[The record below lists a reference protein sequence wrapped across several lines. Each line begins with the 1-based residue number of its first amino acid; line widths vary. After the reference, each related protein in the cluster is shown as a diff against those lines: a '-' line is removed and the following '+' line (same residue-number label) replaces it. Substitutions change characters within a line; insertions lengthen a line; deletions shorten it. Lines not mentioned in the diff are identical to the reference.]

1 MALIKFLRGSSQ
13 NISFDKTPYNDGY
26 LYFTTDDG
34 KLYIDAN
41 GERIKINPDQIGCV
55 WGVCETAGS
64 LSAKE
69 IILDEFKLE
78 VGTSIKVKFI
88 SSNEVENPTL
98 NINNTGAYPIT
109 YRGSAI
115 RPDYLSANGVFE
127 FAFDGDSWEYI
138 GIINSTKE
146 DLDILFLENVEI
158 STLSWE
164 EDASYPDYPYS
175 AKIVCQ
181 GVTEN
186 HFPNVVFST
195 IDANSGNFAPVTKT
209 EKNLIYIYAKEIPT
223 GDITI
228 PSIELTPSGIQDL
241 DVLLIE
247 NIEISA
253 QSWEQDSTYPDYPY
267 SAKIAYQG
275 VTGNY
280 FPNVAFSTEDA
291 NGGNFA
297 PIAKTEENLIYI
309 YAKKVPEGNIIIPS
323 IELTPFDEGNA
334 AVVVLDATLTK
345 EGMAA
350 DAKAVGDRISEVNE
364 KISILEEEMENVD
377 KQEEILILDTTF
389 GSFTDPN
396 ATPFTLRSVTP
407 YVAAGPSIYKYEQGF
422 ETVFP
427 LKKESEY
434 RVVFDGVEYI
444 LTADQSGNSLYLG
457 DENMW
462 NDNNVSQFA
471 YPFAIGYYIEG
482 RIQPYAAVSYPYYL
496 YIYTTEPGEYHTIQ
510 IYETGKEKT
519 GKLVFK
525 AEEIYPD
532 SGDYLNIET
541 SFLFRIMPN
550 CKYKVVVNGKD
561 FYCDSYIQR
570 VFSTSFAT
578 VSEPEDIY
586 IISDQNPYHQ
596 TENICIDQYKNSGD
610 MSIYIRTDEQPYY
623 NIEVYKLYEKET
635 DIDPYFT
642 ESGMAADASAVGQTF
657 IMVEDALSSLEE
669 EALGAFQQL
678 EDRVTIL
685 EENPSIE
692 LDESLT
698 TTGKAADAKA
708 VGDKFTAIE
717 NQVNKLDK
725 LIYDGT
731 LSNFVEQSNNKYLYT
746 EKIERASIFFDSYK
760 NYRIVLDGVDYYPL
774 QFYDKAY
781 NSVNNETRNYYG
793 IEASDG
799 NIQIEVKP
807 GYLDRSKT
815 EDTFMVFMNNI
826 EESHS
831 LQIYEIQDFT
841 EKLLLK
847 ETLTDFTPETEDD
860 KVLYYIKNTDNLSLD
875 FIIPNNV
882 YKVVFDDKIY
892 YLEARTDSEGAICLG
907 EKYILFGIHL
917 SDDVDIHCEECPFC
931 ILVGANNQLSILAI
945 EDKESHSIEIYKT
958 ISDEKIVV
966 DATLTKS
973 GAAADAKVVGNIVA
987 EVDDILREI
996 YNKIETSGSSFADRP
1011 IYENE
1016 IFTSEVTNVTNEVSA
1031 YAFMLPFKE
1040 NLKEGKDYIVH
1051 FDGKIYQCKA
1061 YKSDPLATGSIAIGN
1076 GSHFGLPG
1084 NNEPFAIGTIGNE
1097 DTGMSMVVCL
1107 QDTTATEHTI
1117 SLYEKYDFPE
1127 GVVSW
1132 NDLTDRPF
1140 GEEKEFVF
1148 EGFFESE
1155 WYEDTQSWEGGLII
1169 DDSSMIDI
1177 IPGQEYT
1184 VILNGKEYKEK
1195 CIMSEAPAIPIFIS
1209 EESDEADIL
1218 ITREI
1223 GRRWVLVVLKSDL
1236 LHDPNNSPS
1245 SDCKIFAN
1253 KMKYLDGENLDF
1265 IQKTAEKE
1273 ELLIPSQQLTL
1284 QDALESQKTFII
1296 PNFIPEVDQMYS
1308 ITYNGNNYRFRA
1320 FSIPEEDITF
1330 LGSMELDPFAIMYF
1344 PELENTSLFG
1354 VSGTA
1359 PEECVVEIS
1368 KVIESYNEIKPKNL
1382 PFKTDVIHN
1391 KGKAVLAE
1399 TGYNYEIGNYQYVL
1413 SESSLLNLGSNYIV
1427 VYNGIEYYY
1436 PAIDYAGMIVLGN
1449 VQDINSDDP
1458 DAFIIAQDPSGAV
1471 LLLLASDPT
1480 SNDPF
1485 TIGIYKSEDACMI
1498 HPDALPKVTI
1508 PEFDFSAMGLPTLAL
1523 NGGEVSI
1530 QCDCTELCA
1539 ALEQGATK
1547 ISFIANVGQEVP
1559 VSGTVNAMKMLNGY
1573 SCGFV
1578 GCYTG
1583 IPMIL
1588 SFDIY
1593 TNQITG
1599 RIISILQAVL

>member
-64 LSAKE
+64 LSEKE
-69 IILDEFKLE
+69 ITLDEFKLE

-138 GIINSTKE
+138 GIINSAKE
-146 DLDILFLENVEI
+146 DLDVLFLENVEI

-164 EDASYPDYPYS
+164 EDPSYPDYPYS

-209 EKNLIYIYAKEIPT
+209 EKNLIYIYAKEIPVD
-223 GDITI
+223 DITI

-275 VTGNY
+275 VTENY

-350 DAKAVGDRISEVNE
+350 DAKAVGDKISEVNE

-377 KQEEILILDTTF
+377 KQEEILILDTSF
-389 GSFTDPN
+389 G
-396 ATPFTLRSVTP
+396 PFSGS
-407 YVAAGPSIYKYEQGF
+407 YVAAGPSIYRYDQGV

-427 LKKESEY
+427 LKKEAEY
-434 RVVFDGVEYI
+434 RVVFDGVEYV
-444 LTADQSGNSLYLG
+444 LTADQSGSSLYLG

-462 NDNNVSQFA
+462 YGENTSQFA
-471 YPFAIGYYIEG
+471 YPFAIGYYTEG
-482 RIQPYAAVSYPYYL
+482 LIQPYAGVAYPYYL

-519 GKLVFK
+519 GKLIFK

-532 SGDYLNIET
+532 SDYLNIET
-541 SFLFRIMPN
+541 PFLFRIMPN
-550 CKYKVVVNGKD
+550 CKYKVVINGKD
-561 FYCDSYIQR
+561 FYCDSYLQR
-570 VFSTSFAT
+570 VSSTPFVT
-578 VSEPEDIY
+578 VSEPEDIC
-586 IISDQNPYHQ
+586 IISDRDPYHW
-596 TENICIDQYKNSGD
+596 TENIYIGQYENSGD
-610 MSIYIRTDEQPYY
+610 MSFYIGTDVQPYY
-623 NIEVYKLYEKET
+623 DIEVYKLYEK
-635 DIDPYFT
+635 DIFIDPYFG
-642 ESGMAADASAVGQTF
+642 EIGAVADAYAVGQTF
-657 IMVEDALSSLEE
+657 MMVEDALYGLGDAISEMNDAVSEMGESISDLEDRAGESFE
-669 EALGAFQQL
+669 EVFGAFQGL
-678 EDRVTIL
+678 DDRVTIL

-717 NQVNKLDK
+717 KQVNKLDKSDK

-731 LSNFVEQSNNKYLYT
+731 LSNFVEQSDNKYLYT
-746 EKIERASIFFDSYK
+746 EKIERASIFFDPYK
-760 NYRIVLDGVDYYPL
+760 NYRIVLDGIDYYPL
-774 QFYDKAY
+774 ESYNRFYS
-781 NSVNNETRNYYG
+781 SVNNETRRSYG
-793 IEASDG
+793 IETSDG
-799 NIQIEVKP
+799 KIQVTVKP
-807 GYLDRSKT
+807 GYLDRSRT
-815 EDTFMVFMNNI
+815 EDTFMVFMNNA

-847 ETLTDFTPETEDD
+847 ETLTDFTPYTEDD
-860 KVLYYIKNTDNLSLD
+860 EVIYYIKDIDNSSLD
-875 FIIPNNV
+875 FIRPNNV
-882 YKVVFDDKIY
+882 YKVVFDDKVY
-892 YLEARTDSEGAICLG
+892 YLEAGTDFEGATHLG
-907 EKYILFGIHL
+907 EKYILLGIHL
-917 SDDVDIHCEECPFC
+917 SDNIDIHCEECPFC
-931 ILVGANNQLSILAI
+931 ILAGSDNQSSILAI

-958 ISDEKIVV
+958 ISDEKVIV

-973 GAAADAKVVGNIVA
+973 GAAADAKVVGNKVA
-987 EVDDILREI
+987 EVEDKLEDI
-996 YNKIETSGSSFADRP
+996 YSKIETLGSKKPEEVIFEEVPVESFYYSLGEGVSAYLSLVLNDTEFIEGESYALYVDGIRYESAAYSADALIPGSTAIGNGSQLGLPGNGEPVAALAFMGRMGIMFLEDTAP
-1011 IYENE
+1011 TKHTVALYKITNNKESESLFENKVIYEN
-1016 IFTSEVTNVTNEVSA
+1016 ITLSSELLDLGGGIQVYGFNP
-1031 YAFMLPFKE
+1031 PFKCVLE
-1040 NLKEGKDYIVH
+1040 EGKEYIVH
-1051 FDGKIYQCKA
+1051 FDGETYQCKA
-1061 YKSDPLATGSIAIGN
+1061 FSSDALATGSISIGN
-1076 GSHFGLPG
+1076 GSQFGLPG
-1084 NNEPFAIGTIGNE
+1084 NNESFAFGTFKGGN
-1097 DTGMSMVVCL
+1097 TAMGLVVCL
-1107 QDTTATEHTI
+1107 QDTAATEHTI

-1132 NDLTDRPF
+1132 NDLAD
-1140 GEEKEFVF
+1140 K
-1148 EGFFESE
+1148 
-1155 WYEDTQSWEGGLII
+1155 
-1169 DDSSMIDI
+1169 
-1177 IPGQEYT
+1177 
-1184 VILNGKEYKEK
+1184 
-1195 CIMSEAPAIPIFIS
+1195 PI
-1209 EESDEADIL
+1209 
-1218 ITREI
+1218 
-1223 GRRWVLVVLKSDL
+1223 
-1236 LHDPNNSPS
+1236 
-1245 SDCKIFAN
+1245 
-1253 KMKYLDGENLDF
+1253 
-1265 IQKTAEKE
+1265 
-1273 ELLIPSQQLTL
+1273 
-1284 QDALESQKTFII
+1284 
-1296 PNFIPEVDQMYS
+1296 
-1308 ITYNGNNYRFRA
+1308 
-1320 FSIPEEDITF
+1320 
-1330 LGSMELDPFAIMYF
+1330 
-1344 PELENTSLFG
+1344 
-1354 VSGTA
+1354 
-1359 PEECVVEIS
+1359 
-1368 KVIESYNEIKPKNL
+1368 
-1382 PFKTDVIHN
+1382 
-1391 KGKAVLAE
+1391 
-1399 TGYNYEIGNYQYVL
+1399 
-1413 SESSLLNLGSNYIV
+1413 
-1427 VYNGIEYYY
+1427 
-1436 PAIDYAGMIVLGN
+1436 
-1449 VQDINSDDP
+1449 
-1458 DAFIIAQDPSGAV
+1458 
-1471 LLLLASDPT
+1471 
-1480 SNDPF
+1480 
-1485 TIGIYKSEDACMI
+1485 
-1498 HPDALPKVTI
+1498 I
-1508 PEFDFSAMGLPTLAL
+1508 PEFDFAAMGLPAL
-1523 NGGEVSI
+1523 IPNGGEVSV

-1547 ISFIANVGQEVP
+1547 ISFMANVGQEVP

-1578 GCYTG
+1578 GCYMG